1 MPQGQAGNEYILD
14 LNGSAGAF
22 VSVLAKSTVRG
33 LLIKESAINAEGVAS
48 TPQGVIDYRIPDD
61 NSVLG
66 FTTIFRATGPE
77 GSLPIALGSAIAQR
91 MYQGEIIG
99 QLGQPIVG
107 NNPPGLTAAT
117 TMIQLRSGT
126 AAVTSVLVTE
136 YN

>member
-14 LNGSAGAF
+14 LNASTGAF

-33 LLIKESAINAEGVAS
+33 LLIKESAITAEGVAN
-48 TPQGVIDYRIPDD
+48 TPQGVIDYKIPDD
-61 NSVLG
+61 NSANG
-66 FTTIFRATGPE
+66 FTVVFRATGPE

-107 NNPPGLTAAT
+107 QPGGGLTTAT

-126 AAVTSVLVTE
+126 ANATSVLVTE